1 MGNFEKLSV
10 LVIVVIIVMI
20 LVVALYTW
28 TDKPADEGTTADDG
42 GTPVVDVGLNNT
54 AGYGDPKADKSEVP
68 ISQPGGDTIGDPN
81 GETPKGDIGIPI
93 DQDPEMDPRVG
104 ADPIVVKVEEE
115 PGANEPWS
123 YTFKRGE
130 VVSKVCNRELGAY
143 YKYLPQ
149 LKTLNPGLDFDRI
162 SEGQTIT
169 MPPRGMKSD
178 SDASSGTLAKGT
190 EPQPQGSAVPGGEWI
205 VKRGE
210 SLKDIAKL
218 VYGDWTVWP
227 RIYAKNL
234 NKIKNPQYPTP
245 GTRLTLPKR

>member
-28 TDKPADEGTTADDG
+28 TDKPADEGTTADAGD
-42 GTPVVDVGLNNT
+42 TPSLAVEQDK
-54 AGYGDPKADKSEVP
+54 ADQYGDPKADKTEIP
-68 ISQPGGDTIGDPN
+68 ISQPGGETIGDSDV
-81 GETPKGDIGIPI
+81 ETPKGDVGIPI
-93 DQDPEMDPRVG
+93 DQDPDMDPRVG
-104 ADPIVVKVEEE
+104 VDPIIVKKELEE
-115 PGANEPWS
+115 PAANEPWS

-149 LKTLNPGLDFDRI
+149 LKTLNPGVNFDRI

-169 MPPRGMKSD
+169 LPPRGPED
-178 SDASSGTLAKGT
+178 SDVPAGTLTTGT